1 MMALWRKL
9 SQEGGTMS
17 LTFPNLSRSYD
28 SAGKRIRFL
37 GHDGMVQISFT
48 VAVDAISK
56 KTPEPADAETEYLA
70 AFDAMRGLV
79 HDMAR
84 NAYSHGRKNMY
95 ALTSADFK

>member
-1 MMALWRKL
+1 
-9 SQEGGTMS
+9 MS

-28 SAGKRIRFL
+28 AAGKRIRFL
-37 GHDGMVQISFT
+37 GYDGMVQISFS

-56 KTPEPADAETEYLA
+56 KPAELADAETDYLA
-70 AFDAMRGLV
+70 AFDAVRGLV
-79 HDMAR
+79 HDIAR